1 MANKT
6 WKFTVTYQSPEDA
19 DKTPMQ
25 RAEESVQVEAT
36 TAQRAL
42 NKAKV
47 AVCEEW
53 EGVEAKDVVFLDVYR
68 TAKYVTFE
76 VE

>member
-42 NKAKV
+42 NKAKAV
-47 AVCEEW
+47 VCEEW

-68 TAKYVTFE
+68 PERCVAGE
-76 VE
+76 